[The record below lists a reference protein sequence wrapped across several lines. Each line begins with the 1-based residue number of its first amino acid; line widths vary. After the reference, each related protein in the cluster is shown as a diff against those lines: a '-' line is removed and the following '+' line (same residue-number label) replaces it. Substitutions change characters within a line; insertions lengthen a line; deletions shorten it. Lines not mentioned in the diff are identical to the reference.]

1 VFPGDSIAVSG
12 TAVNLDPAKTAVY
25 TWTVDGGTV
34 TGGSSST
41 AKIDT
46 TNLAVGAYTL
56 KGHVS
61 EGSRPGENAD
71 CTAQYAVK
79 AYEPPTVSCSAN
91 PVTVLSGDSST
102 ITAIGVSP
110 EDRPLT
116 YSFATDS
123 GAVSGSGATAT
134 LTTTGAAAGTAT
146 VTCNVVDDKGQ
157 SASATTPV
165 TITIPAAA
173 PKPVTSALCSVQFGR
188 DVRRPSRVD
197 NEAKAC
203 LDEIAL
209 NMQRNSDAK
218 LAIVGNAQSGEK
230 RGAKLAAERAANTK
244 AYLVSDKGIDASRI
258 AIYTGTAN
266 EATAASTLIPA
277 GATLDTAG
285 DTPVE

>member
-1 VFPGDSIAVSG
+1 
-12 TAVNLDPAKTAVY
+12 
-25 TWTVDGGTV
+25 
-34 TGGSSST
+34 
-41 AKIDT
+41 
-46 TNLAVGAYTL
+46 
-56 KGHVS
+56 
-61 EGSRPGENAD
+61 
-71 CTAQYAVK
+71 
-79 AYEPPTVSCSAN
+79 
-91 PVTVLSGDSST
+91 
-102 ITAIGVSP
+102 
-110 EDRPLT
+110 
-116 YSFATDS
+116 
-123 GAVSGSGATAT
+123 
-134 LTTTGAAAGTAT
+134 
-146 VTCNVVDDKGQ
+146 
-157 SASATTPV
+157 
-165 TITIPAAA
+165 
-173 PKPVTSALCSVQFGR
+173 
-188 DVRRPSRVD
+188 VD